1 MTLNEK
7 ILWLKF
13 KSGDKNALGEIFHY
27 YFKDLYFY
35 GLKFVS
41 IPDVVKDVIQ
51 DMFIRFWN
59 DKEKLRKINNIKSYL
74 LVSLRRDLIRWKK
87 KNRIEAVE
95 GNDIKLT
102 DFHISPEDL
111 IIENEERY
119 ELHNLLIL
127 GVQKLSPRQQE
138 VIFYRFYNDL
148 DFNELSEVLEMNI
161 QSVRNLLFRSLDALR
176 KELR

>member
-27 YFKDLYFY
+27 YFNDLYFY

-59 DKEKLRKINNIKSYL
+59 DKEKLRKIKY
-74 LVSLRRDLIRWKK
+74 
-87 KNRIEAVE
+87 
-95 GNDIKLT
+95 
-102 DFHISPEDL
+102 
-111 IIENEERY
+111 
-119 ELHNLLIL
+119 
-127 GVQKLSPRQQE
+127 
-138 VIFYRFYNDL
+138 
-148 DFNELSEVLEMNI
+148 
-161 QSVRNLLFRSLDALR
+161 
-176 KELR
+176 